1 MTQNYFNT
9 QSPLNSEA
17 NLFLNDYAVRYSAH
31 SVRVKHVA
39 LKQLILFL
47 EQHAIQSWHKCDDRV
62 LRDYVIS
69 RAKGGLQKDQ
79 QKLSSASIETQL
91 ASIRIF
97 FQFLLEKEQI
107 PLNYARLVTPPK
119 KQKRLPKVIEAE
131 LLGTILDRI
140 PENEFEVR
148 DLAILE
154 LVYSSGLRLA
164 EVTDLN
170 VSHINFEE
178 GLVLI
183 VDGKGGKDR
192 LIPIGEKAIA
202 AINQWLSI
210 RQDWSVE
217 SSGADLF
224 DKDFSQEA
232 NRQSG
237 ALFISK
243 RGERLTDRQIS
254 RRIKAYA
261 EKSGVNINLHP
272 HLLRHSMATHM
283 LESSQDIRLVQEL
296 LGHADIST
304 TQVYTHLNY
313 NHLAKVFDAAHP
325 RAKNTKASAKVGAKK
340 PVKNGETDKE

>member
-1 MTQNYFNT
+1 MTDTYFNI
-9 QSPLNSEA
+9 QSPLVSEA
-17 NLFLNDYAVRYSAH
+17 NLFLAEYALRYRAH
-31 SVRVKHVA
+31 SVRAKQIA
-39 LKQLILFL
+39 LMQLIQFL
-47 EQHAIQSWHKCDDRV
+47 VQKNIHEWRKCDDRT

-69 RAKGGLQKDQ
+69 RAKAGLELGQK
-79 QKLSSASIETQL
+79 KLSSASIETQL

-97 FQFLLEKEQI
+97 FQFLLETNVI

-119 KQKRLPKVIEAE
+119 KQKRLPKVVEAE
-131 LLGTILDRI
+131 LLGKILDRM
-140 PENEFEVR
+140 PDNVFEVR

-164 EVTDLN
+164 EVTNLN
-170 VSHINFEE
+170 VAHVDFQE
-178 GLVLI
+178 GLVLV

-192 LIPIGEKAIA
+192 LVPVGDSAIEA
-202 AINQWLSI
+202 LQKWLQLHSE
-210 RQDWSVE
+210 WSVKE
-217 SSGADLF
+217 NAEDIG
-224 DKDFSQEA
+224 QP
-232 NRQSG
+232 
-237 ALFISK
+237 LFISK
-243 RGERLTDRQIS
+243 KGERLTDRQIS

-325 RAKNTKASAKVGAKK
+325 RAKSTKANVKK
-340 PVKNGETDKE
+340 ATRDDETDKE